1 MSSARPSR
9 RDLLRGAVATTVV
22 GPYVS
27 ASPLVLRRPDGSEML
42 KIGLIGCGGRGTGA
56 AVNALRADPNVKLWA
71 MADAFSDQ
79 LESSLDSLRTSE
91 ETTDLQA
98 KIDVPS
104 ERRFV
109 GWDAYKGVIAS
120 CDVVLL
126 ATSPHFRPL
135 HLAAAVAAGKHAFVE
150 KPIATD
156 APGVRSVRASCE
168 AARQKGLSVVSGLC
182 YRYEHKKRATLQRIH
197 DGAIGDLLALH
208 TTYNAGGLW
217 HRGRKEDWSEMEYQ
231 MRNWLYFY
239 WLSGD
244 HIAEQHIHSLDKLA
258 WAMGGYPARCL
269 STGGRAERTGPEYGN
284 VYDHFS
290 TVYEWKNGV
299 KGFSYCRQWAGA
311 VQTEVSDWLVGT
323 RGRCNIQ
330 AAEIEA
336 GPGWSWRWQS
346 EEPDDMYQNEL
357 DELFA
362 AIRKGQ
368 AIDNG
373 EYMCDSTLMAIM
385 GRMSA
390 YSGQAITWEQAANAQ
405 EDLTPKS
412 YAWGPIEAPP
422 VARPGVTQF
431 S

>member
-1 MSSARPSR
+1 MSSSRPSR

-27 ASPLVLRRPDGSEML
+27 ASPGVVRAPGGSEML
-42 KIGLIGCGGRGTGA
+42 RVGLVGCGGRGTGA

-71 MADAFSDQ
+71 MADVFADQ
-79 LESSLDSLRTSE
+79 LESSLESLRTSE
-91 ETTDLQA
+91 DALDLQP
-98 KIDVPS
+98 KIDVPP

-109 GWDAYKGVIAS
+109 GWDAYKGVIES

-156 APGVRSVRASCE
+156 ATGVRAVRASCE
-168 AARQKGLSVVSGLC
+168 LARARRLAVVSGLC
-182 YRYEHKKRATLQRIH
+182 YRYEHKKRATIERLRG
-197 DGAIGDLLALH
+197 GAIGDVVTMH

-217 HRGRKEDWSEMEYQ
+217 HRGRESAWSEMEYQ
-231 MRNWLYFY
+231 MRNWLYFT

-258 WAMGGYPARCL
+258 WTMGEYPVRCL
-269 STGGRAERTGPEYGN
+269 ATGGRAERTGPEYGN

-290 TVYEWKNGV
+290 TVYEWRNGV

-311 VQTEVSDWLVGT
+311 VQTEVSDWILGT
-323 RGRCNIQ
+323 RGRCNVQ
-330 AAEIEA
+330 AAEIDG

-346 EEPDDMYQNEL
+346 DEPDDMYQNEL

-362 AIRKGQ
+362 ALRRGET
-368 AIDNG
+368 IDDG

-385 GRMSA
+385 GRLSA
-390 YSGQAITWEQAANAQ
+390 YSGQAVTWEQARDSQ
-405 EDLTPKS
+405 EDLAPAS
-412 YAWGPIEAPP
+412 YAWGPIETAPL
-422 VARPGVTQF
+422 ARPGVTQF
-431 S
+431 V